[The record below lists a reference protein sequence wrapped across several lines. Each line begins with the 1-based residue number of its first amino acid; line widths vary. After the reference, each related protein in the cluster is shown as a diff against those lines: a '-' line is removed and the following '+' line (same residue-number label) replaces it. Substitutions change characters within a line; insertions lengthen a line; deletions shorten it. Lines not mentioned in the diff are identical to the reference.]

1 MQNLPFGKRYR
12 YSGKVQ
18 GVGFRPV
25 VFRVAQGLGVQGR
38 VFNDVSGAVVELWA
52 EADAHETFA
61 QALTSA
67 LPSAARVDAVTT
79 EPLSGKRPDGFVIEA
94 SRQEGRLSN
103 VVPDLATCSECL
115 AEVSES
121 RERRFR

>member
-38 VFNDVSGAVVELWA
+38 VFNDVSGAVVEPVSYT
-52 EADAHETFA
+52 H
-61 QALTSA
+61 LT
-67 LPSAARVDAVTT
+67 LPTILQR
-79 EPLSGKRPDGFVIEA
+79 G
-94 SRQEGRLSN
+94 SRLG
-103 VVPDLATCSECL
+103 DLLGVLGGGE
-115 AEVSES
+115 
-121 RERRFR
+121 